1 MSTSPPNT
9 DIHDENVRHAF
20 VLRLFS
26 IVGFSLTGAMGI
38 LALTNASYTLAF
50 SLFVA
55 SASYLAAII
64 IQIKGNNLIL
74 TSSIIACSLY
84 SLMIYLVYAGGV
96 ANTGPLWVFIV
107 APVSMFIQ
115 GLKRGLIGLAIFSLI
130 IVLIMFVPGEFFSN
144 ESYDPEFKLRFIL
157 SFLTVIFLS
166 ACYEYSREKAQN
178 HTLQLSRQYAQLA
191 LNDQLTQLANRRG
204 AYNKIE
210 IEQARMARSKEP
222 LSFILC
228 DVDHFKKINDDYGHL
243 TGDAVLIKLAERF
256 RTLVRGQDMVA
267 RWGGEEFLF
276 ILPGTSVENA
286 ALVAQK
292 IHDALAQEKIVYQG
306 RELAI
311 TVSMGVVEMQLDGTV
326 DAAINCADKYLYQA
340 KNSGRNQTFPK
351 LL

>member
-1 MSTSPPNT
+1 
-9 DIHDENVRHAF
+9 
-20 VLRLFS
+20 
-26 IVGFSLTGAMGI
+26 MGI
-38 LALTNASYTLAF
+38 LALANATYTLGF
-50 SLFVA
+50 SLLVA
-55 SASYLAAII
+55 SFSYLVAFVVQTKTHNAI
-64 IQIKGNNLIL
+64 LA
-74 TSSIIACSLY
+74 SSIIACSLY

-115 GLKRGLIGLAIFSLI
+115 GLKRGLIGLSIFSLI

-144 ESYDPEFKLRFIL
+144 ESYEPEFKLRFIL

-166 ACYEYSREKAQN
+166 ACYEYSREKSQN
-178 HTLQLSRQYAQLA
+178 HTLQLSKQYEQLA
-191 LNDQLTQLANRRG
+191 LTDQLTQLANRRG
-204 AYNKIE
+204 AFNKIE

-222 LSFILC
+222 LSLILC

-256 RTLVRGQDMVA
+256 KSLVRGQDMVA

-292 IHDALAQEKIVYQG
+292 IHDALAQEKIVHQG
-306 RELAI
+306 RELTI
-311 TVSMGVVEMQLDGTV
+311 TVSMGVVEMQVGGTV
-326 DAAINCADKYLYQA
+326 DTAINCADKYLYQA